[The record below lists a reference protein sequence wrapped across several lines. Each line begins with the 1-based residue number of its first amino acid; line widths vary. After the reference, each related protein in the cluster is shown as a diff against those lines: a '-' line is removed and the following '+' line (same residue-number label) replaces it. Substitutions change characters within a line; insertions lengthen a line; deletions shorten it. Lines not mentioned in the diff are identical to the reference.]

1 MGQKVNPHGLRVGVI
16 KGWDTSWYADKK
28 DFGKYLKEDY
38 EIRKFIK
45 NKYYSA
51 AISKILIER
60 AANRIVVTV
69 FTGRPGVLIGKAGS
83 EIEVI
88 KKDLSKITDG
98 KNIVINVTE
107 VRKPDSDAQ
116 LVAEGVAQQ
125 LEKRMSFRRA
135 MKQAIGRAMRSGVKG
150 VKMMVSGR
158 LDGAEI
164 ARCEQ
169 YHEGS
174 IPLQT
179 LRADIDYGFA
189 EAHTT
194 FGAIG
199 VKVWIYKGEVLN
211 TTLRAPAPEPAPAR
225 RDRRDN
231 RRGDRRDGG
240 RGYRG
245 DRRDGG
251 ERSHNNRREGG
262 NR

>member
-199 VKVWIYKGEVLN
+199 VKVWIYKGELLKAVKAN
-211 TTLRAPAPEPAPAR
+211 E
-225 RDRRDN
+225 
-231 RRGDRRDGG
+231 
-240 RGYRG
+240 
-245 DRRDGG
+245 GG
-251 ERSHNNRREGG
+251 EA
-262 NR
+262 